1 MKKAFSLLELIFAI
15 VIIGIIAS
23 FAIPKYIN
31 TKNYALA
38 STIKRDLIS
47 VISSLQTHYL
57 INKKIDK
64 ISDVITLNTS
74 NWQILDK
81 SIVFNDSG
89 KTCISLKVEESKLII
104 TVNKE
109 SSSVCKFL
117 DEMKVQTQNIDL
129 I

>member
-47 VISSLQTHYL
+47 IISSLQSHYL
-57 INKKIDK
+57 INGKINK
-64 ISDVITLNTS
+64 ISEVITLNTS

-81 SIVFNDSG
+81 NIVFSDSG
-89 KTCISLKVEESKLII
+89 QTCIDLKVEETKLII
-104 TVNKE
+104 TVNQG
-109 SSSVCKFL
+109 SSNVCKLL
-117 DEMKVQTQNIDL
+117 DEMKVKTQNIDL

>member
-57 INKKIDK
+57 INGKIDK
-64 ISDVITLNTS
+64 ISDTITLNTS

-109 SSSVCKFL
+109 SSSVCKLL